1 MSRGIVGLAR
11 AAAGLAL
18 ALLALSPLHAHQAS
32 DAYLR
37 ADLAEDGTVALR
49 IDVALRD
56 LDLLL
61 ELDQDADGQ
70 LRWGEVR
77 QREAEIAA
85 RVQAGLALLP
95 ARCALRPADGRPLTL
110 DRKADGTYARLH
122 YASGCRAADAPR
134 LAYTLLGGI
143 DPNHRGLLQQHG
155 GGERPAAALLSLA
168 PGGAA
173 VGLLAAG
180 MAAPD
185 GPTATGFFSDGLQHI
200 LVGADHI
207 LFLVCL
213 LLPVVLGR
221 GGEHRSGRSLAW
233 ALFGLV
239 SAFTVGHSVTLGL
252 ASWRLLSVPPS
263 VIEPLIAATIALA
276 AIDNLRPWLG
286 RRRAVAALAF
296 GLIHGFGFAGPL
308 LEVEL
313 PPAAMAW
320 ALLQFNLGV
329 EAGQLLVV
337 MLSLA
342 LLWPLRHHGAWAQRT
357 LAGGSVVAGV
367 MAVLWFGE
375 RVLDTRWLPL

>member
-1 MSRGIVGLAR
+1 MSRAVGPASVV
-11 AAAGLAL
+11 AGLAL
-18 ALLALSPLHAHQAS
+18 AVLAASPLQAHQAS
-32 DAYLR
+32 DAYLSAAV
-37 ADLAEDGTVALR
+37 ADDGTVALR

-61 ELDQDADGQ
+61 DLDKDADGQ

-85 RVQAGLALLP
+85 QVQAGLALQP
-95 ARCALRPADGRPLTL
+95 ERCALRPADGQPMTL

-122 YASGCRAADAPR
+122 YASGCGAADAPH
-134 LAYTLLGGI
+134 LAYRLLEGI
-143 DPNHRGLLQQHG
+143 DPTHRGLLQLFG
-155 GGERPAAALLSLA
+155 ASDRPAATLLSLA
-168 PGGAA
+168 PGGPAVRLLPPATAA
-173 VGLLAAG
+173 SDRPPSA
-180 MAAPD
+180 
-185 GPTATGFFSDGLQHI
+185 GFFVDGLQHI

-221 GGEHRSGRSLAW
+221 DGEHRTGRALAW
-233 ALFGLV
+233 SLLGLV

-252 ASWRLLSVPPS
+252 ASWRLLSVPSS
-263 VIEPLIAATIALA
+263 VIEPLIAVTIVLA

-286 RRRAVAALAF
+286 HRRALAALVF

-308 LEVEL
+308 LEVDL

-337 MLSLA
+337 LLALA
-342 LLWPLRHHGAWAQRT
+342 LLWPLRRHGTWARRT
-357 LAGGSVVAGV
+357 LAGGSVTAGV
-367 MAVLWFGE
+367 MAMLWFGE
-375 RVLDTRWLPL
+375 RVLDTRLLSL